1 MSLVRWEPF
10 SAVDEMFNRFPAF
23 FGRWPRYAAETDSKP
38 EWAPSVDISETGEE
52 YLIRAALPAV
62 RKEDVKVTVDDGML
76 TLSGERRQKEEQKKE
91 KFHKVET
98 FYGSFS
104 RSFALP
110 DAVDE
115 AAIRAESKD
124 GVLIIHVPKTKVE
137 AKPPTTIKVQ

>member
-10 SAVDEMFNRFPAF
+10 SAMDEMFNRFPAF
-23 FGRWPRYAAETDSKP
+23 FGRWPRVAGDSEP
-38 EWAPSVDISETGEE
+38 QLDWAPSVDISETGEE
-52 YLIRAALPAV
+52 YLIRASLPAV
-62 RKEDVKVTVDDGML
+62 KKEDVKVTVADGML
-76 TLSGERRQKEEQKKE
+76 TVSGERRRKEEENGE

-98 FYGSFS
+98 WYGNFS

-124 GVLIIHVPKTKVE
+124 GVLTIHVPKTKVE
-137 AKPPTTIKVQ
+137 TKKPTSIKVQ